1 MRGDSSVLSRY
12 SRLIHVLGHATTL
25 CVVDK
30 EGILSETIPYPEKL
44 CVFNDEESVV
54 LALERQQRNSIRFV
68 SENWEDYLP

>member
-25 CVVDK
+25 CVIDK

-68 SENWEDYLP
+68 SENWEEYLP